1 MNTFLKIAIGALLF
15 AFMPDS
21 MAADNNQNGGS
32 SSGVV
37 VRIIKRTTNPR
48 PRDVTHDNVVE
59 CTVDNGWLTITFEE
73 PEGLATVT
81 LKDAG
86 VNVMATG
93 TYETSM
99 VIQFPIL
106 YTGNPIQII
115 ISTTEGNEYEG
126 WIEL

>member
-1 MNTFLKIAIGALLF
+1 MKKFIAFLLVFGILLSPSLSANT
-15 AFMPDS
+15 
-21 MAADNNQNGGS
+21 
-32 SSGVV
+32 SSGKDSVKKLV
-37 VRIIKRTTNPR
+37 LKPTNPR

-73 PEGLATVT
+73 PEGWATVT

-99 VIQFPIL
+99 VIQFPLL

-126 WIEL
+126 WIEW

>member
-1 MNTFLKIAIGALLF
+1 MNTFLKIAIGVLLF
-15 AFMPDS
+15 TFMPDS

-37 VRIIKRTTNPR
+37 VRIIKRSTNPR

-73 PEGLATVT
+73 PEGFATVT

-86 VNVMATG
+86 INVMASG
-93 TYETSM
+93 TYDTAS
-99 VIQFPIL
+99 IIKFPL
-106 YTGNPIQII
+106 LHTGNPIQVLIH
-115 ISTTEGNEYEG
+115 TTEGNEYEG
-126 WIEL
+126 WIEW

>member
-1 MNTFLKIAIGALLF
+1 MKKFIAFLLVFGILLSPSLSANT
-15 AFMPDS
+15 
-21 MAADNNQNGGS
+21 
-32 SSGVV
+32 SSGKDSVKKLV
-37 VRIIKRTTNPR
+37 LKPTNPR

-106 YTGNPIQII
+106 YTGTPIQII

-126 WIEL
+126 WIEW

>member
-1 MNTFLKIAIGALLF
+1 MKKFIAFLLVFGILLSPSLSANT
-15 AFMPDS
+15 
-21 MAADNNQNGGS
+21 
-32 SSGVV
+32 SSGKDSVKKLV
-37 VRIIKRTTNPR
+37 LKPTNPR

-99 VIQFPIL
+99 VIQFPLL

>member
-1 MNTFLKIAIGALLF
+1 MKKFIAFLLVFGILLSPSLSANT
-15 AFMPDS
+15 
-21 MAADNNQNGGS
+21 
-32 SSGVV
+32 SSGKDSVKKLV
-37 VRIIKRTTNPR
+37 LKPTNPR

-126 WIEL
+126 WIEW

>member
-1 MNTFLKIAIGALLF
+1 MKKFIAFLLLF
-15 AFMPDS
+15 GILLSPSLSA
-21 MAADNNQNGGS
+21 NT
-32 SSGVV
+32 SSGKDSVKKLV
-37 VRIIKRTTNPR
+37 LKPTNPR

-73 PEGLATVT
+73 PEGWATVT

-99 VIQFPIL
+99 VIQFPLL

-126 WIEL
+126 WIEW

>member
-1 MNTFLKIAIGALLF
+1 MKKFIAFLLVFGILLSPSLSANT
-15 AFMPDS
+15 
-21 MAADNNQNGGS
+21 
-32 SSGVV
+32 SSGKDSVKKLV
-37 VRIIKRTTNPR
+37 LKPTNPR